1 VNTID
6 VTYNVIIVSHMR
18 KKEQVDIQV
27 ISLPMKGG
35 PGSWL
40 KVVKNFKNGK
50 NLNFFC
56 FCGERGMCGRMPQLY
71 YLYISW

>member
-1 VNTID
+1 MNTID

-18 KKEQVDIQV
+18 KKEQVDIQA

-40 KVVKNFKNGK
+40 KVVKKKFQKWK
-50 NLNFFC
+50 KLNFF
-56 FCGERGMCGRMPQLY
+56 FVFVEKGECVAGCPS
-71 YLYISW
+71 YIIYIY

>member
-1 VNTID
+1 MNTID

-50 NLNFFC
+50 NSNFFL
-56 FCGERGMCGRMPQLY
+56 FLWRKGNVWQDATAILFIY
-71 YLYISW
+71 